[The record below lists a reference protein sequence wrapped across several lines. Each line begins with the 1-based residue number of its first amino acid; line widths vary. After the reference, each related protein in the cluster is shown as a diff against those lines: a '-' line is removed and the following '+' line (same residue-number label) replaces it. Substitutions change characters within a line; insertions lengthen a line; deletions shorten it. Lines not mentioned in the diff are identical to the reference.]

1 MYELDNCPFCGGS
14 ARILHGGLLCMASV
28 ECSNCGAS
36 VKAISDSEDPV
47 EMAVQKWNNR
57 FQNKALERILGYVRN
72 ILGWSEQTIVK
83 KHMLEKIEID
93 ASDALGVP
101 SACR

>member
-1 MYELDNCPFCGGS
+1 MIELKKCPFCDGE
-14 ARILHGGLLCMASV
+14 AQILHGGLAFMA
-28 ECSNCGAS
+28 EIRCIDCGAGIK
-36 VKAISDSEDPV
+36 VISDKEDPV
-47 EMAVQKWNNR
+47 YMAVQKWNNR

-83 KHMLEKIEID
+83 KYMLEKIEID

-101 SACR
+101 SACK

>member
-1 MYELDNCPFCGGS
+1 
-14 ARILHGGLLCMASV
+14 MATV
-28 ECSNCGAS
+28 ECCKCGAS
-36 VKAISDSEDPV
+36 IKAISDTKDSV
-47 EMAVQKWNNR
+47 EMAVQKWNTR

-72 ILGWSEQTIVK
+72 ILRWSEQTIVK
-83 KHMLEKIEID
+83 KYMLEKIEID